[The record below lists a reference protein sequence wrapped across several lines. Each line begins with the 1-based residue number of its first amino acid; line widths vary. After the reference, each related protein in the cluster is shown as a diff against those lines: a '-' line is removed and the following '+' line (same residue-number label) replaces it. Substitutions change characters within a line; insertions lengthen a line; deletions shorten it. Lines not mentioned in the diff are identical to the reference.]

1 MVDLPGIVVSE
12 AFVQDHL
19 DELVLCDVRFY
30 LDGRSALDAYKSSH
44 LPGALFVDLDHDL
57 SDEPGEAA
65 GRHPFPSPDAF
76 AERLGALGIG
86 DDSVVVAYD
95 DSGGGTAGRMVWMLR
110 AIDQRAGLLDGG
122 LGGWTG
128 AVESGPPTP
137 RRTVARTPI
146 PWPASIENTSDELLQ
161 RVATSVLLDAR
172 SGERF
177 RGDVEPTAAPPGH
190 IPGARSLP
198 WTDLIDPVTRHFL
211 PPDEVRQRFARAG
224 VDTNEGFIAS
234 CGSGVSACALLV
246 GGVYAGLT
254 PGELFVPST
263 SGWTAEGRE
272 VVAE

>member
-57 SDEPGEAA
+57 SDNPGGAG
-65 GRHPFPSPDAF
+65 GRHPVPSPDAF

-86 DDSVVVAYD
+86 DDSGVIAYD

-110 AIDQRAGLLDGG
+110 AIGQRAGLLDGG

-128 AVESGPPTP
+128 AVESGPPTS

-146 PWPASIENTSDELLQ
+146 PWPASIENTADELLQ

-177 RGDVEPTAAPPGH
+177 RGDVEPT
-190 IPGARSLP
+190 
-198 WTDLIDPVTRHFL
+198 
-211 PPDEVRQRFARAG
+211 
-224 VDTNEGFIAS
+224 
-234 CGSGVSACALLV
+234 
-246 GGVYAGLT
+246 
-254 PGELFVPST
+254 
-263 SGWTAEGRE
+263 
-272 VVAE
+272 